1 MASTR
6 YEPESS
12 SISSSGQ
19 LELLQHSN
27 FATSSKVSTNLTRD
41 DSTETIAGGASTT
54 SLHAVFNLDTGKVL
68 DTVKETRELLDN
80 KNESDPPINLNKR
93 KPPRKPKKK
102 ISASWTT
109 EWSEDAFEKEKPNNK
124 GNAFSYISVTIEICV
139 IIETL

>member
-6 YEPESS
+6 YDPKNG
-12 SISSSGQ
+12 SISSTGQ

-27 FATSSKVSTNLTRD
+27 STTDSNVSTNLARD

-80 KNESDPPINLNKR
+80 KNSSAPHSLSNFDKG
-93 KPPRKPKKK
+93 KPPKKPKKK

-109 EWSEDAFEKEKPNNK
+109 EWSEDAFEKKETKIK
-124 GNAFSYISVTIEICV
+124 GKKL
-139 IIETL
+139 IIAYVLPPH